1 MEKKYRGQL
10 TLAVIESESLVQP
23 SAFNQ
28 QSKPSTAGNGN
39 SRILATP
46 LEVPDEQDYETTIDD
61 TTITAERE
69 HEQTIESSTSV
80 KNDWR

>member
-46 LEVPDEQDYETTIDD
+46 LEVPDE
-61 TTITAERE
+61 
-69 HEQTIESSTSV
+69 
-80 KNDWR
+80 